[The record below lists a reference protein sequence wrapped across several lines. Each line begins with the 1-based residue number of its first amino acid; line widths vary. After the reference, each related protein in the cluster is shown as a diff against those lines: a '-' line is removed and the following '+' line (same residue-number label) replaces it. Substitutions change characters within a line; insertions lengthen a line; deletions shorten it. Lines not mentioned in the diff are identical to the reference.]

1 MGIFH
6 VFEII
11 QMVVNRAKHFFRTFH
26 KALHFILPLGN
37 LKSTLNNNLISTRSS
52 QTLFG
57 MDGCTIVLL
66 VLLHNYVM

>member
-37 LKSTLNNNLISTRSS
+37 L
-52 QTLFG
+52 
-57 MDGCTIVLL
+57 
-66 VLLHNYVM
+66 